1 MALGTKKRHPLLLPL
16 LSILLIAGCE
26 SVKPDDAT
34 VASVAGTWDG
44 SWTNL
49 DYLLSTAG
57 GASPGRVQMILE
69 QRGRLVMGTLTAL
82 GLRATI
88 TGRVDGDTL
97 TGGAEATTGQG
108 SANLPITMRVKGAE
122 LEGTVNKTPLVLRRY

>member
-1 MALGTKKRHPLLLPL
+1 MGRWCHPLPL
-16 LSILLIAGCE
+16 LAMLLVAGCE
-26 SVKPDDAT
+26 SVTPDPAT
-34 VASVAGTWDG
+34 VVSVGGTWDG

-69 QRGRLVMGTLTAL
+69 QRGRLVTGTLTSL

-88 TGRVDGDTL
+88 VGRVDGDTF

-108 SANLPITMRVKGAE
+108 SANVPFRMRVKGAE
-122 LEGTVNKTPLVLRRY
+122 MEGTVNRTQLFLRRY